1 MVKTQTSIYRM
12 ESKYNTNGILY
23 CSENKS
29 YILPTSMNLK
39 KKKKN
44 TKKQNKNKK
53 NTNLRIDT
61 IVIKCFKYLKLH
73 TLLKVT
79 STKV

>member
-23 CSENKS
+23 YSENKS

-39 KKKKN
+39 KKKKTLKN
-44 TKKQNKNKK
+44 KTKTKK
-53 NTNLRIDT
+53 
-61 IVIKCFKYLKLH
+61 
-73 TLLKVT
+73 TLT
-79 STKV
+79 